1 MAFELDLNDHRGG
14 CIVCMNYSAYSKS
27 FNYFGLVA
35 DFSFID
41 DILVNKLHQFVQ
53 EEFIPEQIFIFG
65 FSFGAQLAL
74 EAGRRFGKKLIG
86 RIDGELIKIEDP
98 VHNQVKCFFVA

>member
-1 MAFELDLNDHRGG
+1 
-14 CIVCMNYSAYSKS
+14 MNYSAYSKS

-41 DILVNKLHQFVQ
+41 DILVNKLHQLVQ
-53 EEFIPEQIFIFG
+53 EEFDPEKFFIFG

-74 EAGRRFGKKLIG
+74 EAGRRFGKQLIG
-86 RIDGELIKIEDP
+86 RIDGW
-98 VHNQVKCFFVA
+98 